1 MPAPDRD
8 LQVHPLTP
16 ERWDDLT
23 LLFGK
28 NGAQGGCWC
37 MWWRLSPTEY
47 KQNVGTAN
55 REAFQR
61 CVRLGPPPGLL
72 AYLEQ
77 QVVGWCS
84 LAPRE
89 TLRRIPRSTT
99 WKPVDQQAVWSLSCF
114 YVAQAYRGQGI
125 ATKLLHSAI
134 EYARAQGVLLLEAYP
149 KDSPELREADRNMY
163 FGTLAM
169 FQAAGFVE
177 VARRQP
183 HFPIM
188 RLRLG

>member
-1 MPAPDRD
+1 
-8 LQVHPLTP
+8 
-16 ERWDDLT
+16 
-23 LLFGK
+23 
-28 NGAQGGCWC
+28 
-37 MWWRLSPTEY
+37 MWWRRPPAEY
-47 KQNVGTAN
+47 KQHVGIGN
-55 REAFQR
+55 RDAFQQ
-61 CVRLGPPPGLL
+61 CVQAGPPPGLL
-72 AYLEQ
+72 AYRHQ

-99 WKPVDQQAVWSLSCF
+99 WKPVDQQSVWSLSCF
-114 YVAQAYRGQGI
+114 YVALAYRGQGI
-125 ATKLLHSAI
+125 AIQLLESAI
-134 EYARAQGVLLLEAYP
+134 AYARAQGVALLEAYP
-149 KDSPELREADRNMY
+149 KDTPELREPDRNMY

-177 VARRQP
+177 VARRHP